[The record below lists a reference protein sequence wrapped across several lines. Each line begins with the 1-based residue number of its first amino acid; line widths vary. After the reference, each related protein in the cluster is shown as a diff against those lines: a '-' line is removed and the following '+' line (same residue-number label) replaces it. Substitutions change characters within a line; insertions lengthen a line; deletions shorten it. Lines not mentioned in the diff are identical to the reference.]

1 MIFAFEKKKR
11 RKEAQKCYCE
21 SINCRGW
28 IGGEPDSEE
37 EIESEDDEDSEDD
50 AVVGTRDENE
60 FSESKI
66 SVTLDESSKKKV
78 KTSKPKRSKDTTK
91 KPVKKERI
99 KTVRKISNDFKKHM
113 NRAEIMED
121 PDLDKEIDVLA
132 KSGLKN
138 QVQTLQFSR
147 LMGIFSIYFLE
158 YFLIDVSI
166 EILFS
171 LL

>member
-1 MIFAFEKKKR
+1 M
-11 RKEAQKCYCE
+11 
-21 SINCRGW
+21 
-28 IGGEPDSEE
+28 
-37 EIESEDDEDSEDD
+37 
-50 AVVGTRDENE
+50 AVPRDGNE
-60 FSESKI
+60 LSESKI
-66 SVTLDESSKKKV
+66 SITPDESSKKKV

-99 KTVRKISNDFKKHM
+99 KAVRKISNDFKKHM

-147 LMGIFSIYFLE
+147 LMGIFSISE
-158 YFLIDVSI
+158 YFLIDANI
-166 EILFS
+166 EFLFS
-171 LL
+171 SIFFQL